1 MLRILTDYLLN
12 LTCKHIVLALLFIP
26 GVFYLN
32 AQHIVT
38 FCGEPVPLDQQ
49 FIQGKLI
56 NTIKKQVNVVNLPS
70 LRQRA
75 NSYLPLVERYLAAY
89 GLHRDL
95 KYLPI
100 VESGFL
106 TKAESPVGAR
116 GIWQIM
122 PATARGYGLAVGN
135 GMDER
140 ENFDKA
146 TRLACQLMRDNYNT
160 LRKLTG
166 ATNWPLAIA
175 AYNFGAGNI
184 VNAIRRQGHNYFTM
198 SLNPETGLYVYKIIA
213 MKELFEYPELYNSK
227 FGYNIFSAKVNRK
240 ANIEDLNVQNEP
252 NLLEEIEK
260 EIAKNKDKKQ
270 VVVNEEY
277 VLAHLEGK
285 VKNFQDGDFVNI
297 VLDEDLRTTN
307 YGLSFKGY
315 KFGVQG
321 WIIDD
326 RVFFKL
332 GYDHDVTLLDTGKE
346 KGVLLTDLLSKK
358 RINVLLKN
366 LVYEKQ
372 KQP

>member
-1 MLRILTDYLLN
+1 MKLAYKN
-12 LTCKHIVLALLFIP
+12 IVLGFAFCCAFITIQ
-26 GVFYLN
+26 

-38 FCGEPVPLDQQ
+38 FCGERVPLDQQ
-49 FIQGKLI
+49 FIQSKLI

-89 GLHRDL
+89 GLHKDL

-122 PATARGYGLAVGN
+122 PATARGYGLTMGN
-135 GMDER
+135 GVDER

-146 TRLACQLMRDNYNT
+146 TRLACQLMKDNYNM
-160 LRKLTG
+160 LIKFVGR
-166 ATNWPLAIA
+166 ANWPLAIA
-175 AYNFGAGNI
+175 AYNFGIGNI
-184 VNAIRRQGHNYFTM
+184 VNAVKRQGYNYFTM
-198 SLNPETGLYVYKIIA
+198 NLNPETGLYVYKIIA
-213 MKELFEYPELYNSK
+213 VKELFEYPELYNSK
-227 FGYNIFSAKVNRK
+227 FGYNVFSTKVNKK
-240 ANIEDLNVQNEP
+240 ADEKDLDVKNDPNILD
-252 NLLEEIEK
+252 EIEK
-260 EIAKNKDKKQ
+260 EVAKNKDKKEI
-270 VVVNEEY
+270 VINEEY
-277 VLAHLEGK
+277 VMAHLDGK
-285 VKNFQDGDFVNI
+285 IRNFQDGDIVNI

-326 RVFFKL
+326 RVFFRL
-332 GYDHDVTLLDTGKE
+332 GYEHDVTLLDTEKQ

-372 KQP
+372 K